1 MKLIA
6 SLMAALSL
14 CGLAHAQSFLDINAD
29 PAIPTLEQEIGH
41 APGDEITRPEDAI
54 AYMEALAEAAPD
66 RMQITEY
73 AESWEGRPLI
83 YAVISSPENMTR
95 LEQTKA
101 NLSRL
106 ASGAQLSAQDRADI
120 LTSTPAVVWLSYSV
134 HGNEISG
141 TDAGLALAYHLLA
154 ARGDAIVDQ
163 ILRETIII
171 IDPMQNPDGRARFV
185 HSFEAARGLESF
197 ADRASAEHDE
207 PWPAGRFNHYLFDMN
222 RDWFALTQ
230 PETRGRVA
238 GILEWN
244 PVVVVDA
251 HEMSGDSSYFFAP
264 AADPFNPNITD
275 AQKAKQA
282 LIGRNHARWFD
293 QRGYDYFTREVY
305 DAFYPGYGDMWPTL
319 GGAIAMTYE
328 QGSARG
334 LKFERSDGRVLT
346 YKDGVEHH
354 FIATLSTAEVVANN
368 HDLFLG
374 DFATY
379 RQQAIA
385 DARGAS
391 DRYFIFDLADRRW
404 QAEQLARRLAAQDI
418 IVQRVGPG
426 FEACGTR
433 YPDGAIVVDRAQPSG
448 KRIATLLQKE
458 TNLPEDFVDE
468 QESRRDRGLNHELY
482 DVTAWSLPLMDGV
495 TSRTCAR
502 ANLSNATRIA
512 PDDAIRAIT
521 ASTSAYGYAI
531 PWTDTGQAKLA
542 FAALQDGAFGRVT
555 SEAFIAE
562 GRSFPRGTIVFPAAA
577 NEVDLGARLNAI
589 ATEIGAEVVSLR
601 SSWVEDGPNYGSDK
615 FTPVSVPKVAMA
627 WGEGTS
633 ATDAGAARYVIE
645 RQLGLPVTPIR
656 VRSLA
661 RADLDRYDVIILPST
676 SYGFEGRLGG
686 GGTAA
691 LKSYVQRGGVL
702 VGFGSAVSYLAD
714 EDAGLLS
721 TRQELAYSDA
731 EANGKEDEEG
741 PAKGTLIEDDEA
753 YEAIVAHSHAS
764 PEDVPGVLANV
775 VADTDHWLSSGYD
788 AAVALY
794 TGSGIYQPLN
804 AADGTNVFR
813 FAGADD
819 LVASGY
825 LWEENRAQ
833 LAYKPFVM
841 VQPEGAGMVIG
852 FTQSPVT
859 RAYLNG
865 LDLLLAN
872 AILFGPSHTR

>member
-1 MKLIA
+1 
-6 SLMAALSL
+6 
-14 CGLAHAQSFLDINAD
+14 
-29 PAIPTLEQEIGH
+29 
-41 APGDEITRPEDAI
+41 
-54 AYMEALAEAAPD
+54 
-66 RMQITEY
+66 
-73 AESWEGRPLI
+73 
-83 YAVISSPENMTR
+83 
-95 LEQTKA
+95 
-101 NLSRL
+101 
-106 ASGAQLSAQDRADI
+106 
-120 LTSTPAVVWLSYSV
+120 
-134 HGNEISG
+134 
-141 TDAGLALAYHLLA
+141 
-154 ARGDAIVDQ
+154 
-163 ILRETIII
+163 
-171 IDPMQNPDGRARFV
+171 
-185 HSFEAARGLESF
+185 
-197 ADRASAEHDE
+197 
-207 PWPAGRFNHYLFDMN
+207 
-222 RDWFALTQ
+222 
-230 PETRGRVA
+230 
-238 GILEWN
+238 
-244 PVVVVDA
+244 
-251 HEMSGDSSYFFAP
+251 
-264 AADPFNPNITD
+264 
-275 AQKAKQA
+275 
-282 LIGRNHARWFD
+282 
-293 QRGYDYFTREVY
+293 
-305 DAFYPGYGDMWPTL
+305 
-319 GGAIAMTYE
+319 
-328 QGSARG
+328 
-334 LKFERSDGRVLT
+334 
-346 YKDGVEHH
+346 
-354 FIATLSTAEVVANN
+354 
-368 HDLFLG
+368 
-374 DFATY
+374 
-379 RQQAIA
+379 
-385 DARGAS
+385 
-391 DRYFIFDLADRRW
+391 
-404 QAEQLARRLAAQDI
+404 
-418 IVQRVGPG
+418 
-426 FEACGTR
+426 
-433 YPDGAIVVDRAQPSG
+433 
-448 KRIATLLQKE
+448 
-458 TNLPEDFVDE
+458 
-468 QESRRDRGLNHELY
+468 
-482 DVTAWSLPLMDGV
+482 
-495 TSRTCAR
+495 
-502 ANLSNATRIA
+502 
-512 PDDAIRAIT
+512 
-521 ASTSAYGYAI
+521 
-531 PWTDTGQAKLA
+531 
-542 FAALQDGAFGRVT
+542 
-555 SEAFIAE
+555 
-562 GRSFPRGTIVFPAAA
+562 
-577 NEVDLGARLNAI
+577 
-589 ATEIGAEVVSLR
+589 
-601 SSWVEDGPNYGSDK
+601 
-615 FTPVSVPKVAMA
+615 MA